1 MRPPAENFVMNPLT
15 KTIAYIHRY
24 TAFDEVVV
32 SFAKNKTMTIP
43 LSRFPS
49 YVLAPTIGT
58 HACPIRG
65 DTPPQTIIDYDIN
78 SNTVRLTNGVTVNM
92 HEFID
97 EWMYEQPI
105 GTQTQ
110 DWTSKT
116 FSS

>member
-15 KTIAYIHRY
+15 KTVAYLHRY
-24 TAFDEVVV
+24 TPHDEAVV
-32 SFAKNKTMTIP
+32 SFSKDKIMNIP

-58 HACPIRG
+58 HARPIRG

-78 SNTVRLTNGVTVNM
+78 SNTVLLTNGVTVNM
-92 HEFID
+92 REFID
-97 EWMYEQPI
+97 AWEYEEPI

-110 DWTSKT
+110 TWTTES